1 MVQSIIK
8 NGKLKLLPYS
18 LVELSTVYNVCDR
31 TMKKWLK
38 PFEQQIGPR
47 LGRYY
52 NISQVRM
59 ILEKLGLPSEIELDC

>member
-8 NGKLKLLPYS
+8 DGKLKVLPYS
-18 LVELSTVYNVCDR
+18 LVELATVYNVCDR

-38 PFEQQIGPR
+38 PFETQIGPR

-52 NISQVRM
+52 NISQVRT
-59 ILEKLGLPSEIELDC
+59 IIEKLGLPAEIELDG

>member
-8 NGKLKLLPYS
+8 NGKLKVLHYS
-18 LVELSTVYNVCDR
+18 LVELATVYNVCDR

-38 PFEQQIGPR
+38 PFEEQIGPR

-52 NISQVRM
+52 NISQVRL
-59 ILEKLGLPSEIELDC
+59 ILEKLGLPSEIELDG

>member
-8 NGKLKLLPYS
+8 NGKLKVLPYS
-18 LVELSTVYNVCDR
+18 LVELATVYNVCDR

-52 NISQVRM
+52 NIVQVRT
-59 ILEKLGLPSEIELDC
+59 ILEKLGLPAEIELDC

>member
-18 LVELSTVYNVCDR
+18 LVELATVYNVCDR

-52 NISQVRM
+52 NIVQVRT
-59 ILEKLGLPSEIELDC
+59 ILEKLGLPAEIELDC

>member
-8 NGKLKLLPYS
+8 NGKLKVLPYS
-18 LVELSTVYNVCDR
+18 LVELATVYNVCDR

-38 PFEQQIGPR
+38 PFEAQIGPR

-52 NISQVRM
+52 NICQVRT
-59 ILEKLGLPSEIELDC
+59 ILEKLGLPAEIELDC